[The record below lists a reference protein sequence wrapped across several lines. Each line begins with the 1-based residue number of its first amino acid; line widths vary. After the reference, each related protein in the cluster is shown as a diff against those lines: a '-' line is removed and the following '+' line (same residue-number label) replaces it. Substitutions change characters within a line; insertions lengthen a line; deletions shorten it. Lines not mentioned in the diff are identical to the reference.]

1 MIGYVSDQKTSVEQV
16 PLKVNEIL
24 CRIVLLNGLS
34 NYQGVCGSKRAAPMR
49 QEASSMKRHYTIL
62 KLIINLIIFGFALAF
77 EGASPERT
85 AMVEEGIS
93 LGRKKGNIAAAILS
107 VAALSKYVYVL
118 GFGVSASILS

>member
-1 MIGYVSDQKTSVEQV
+1 MH
-16 PLKVNEIL
+16 
-24 CRIVLLNGLS
+24 
-34 NYQGVCGSKRAAPMR
+34 

-118 GFGVSASILS
+118 GFGVSTLILS